1 MAAYPDIGLQFDV
14 QHINGPQSD
23 LSEAGT
29 FRTLDLTTKNAYR
42 VQIVHPLVNAADRD
56 TLEAFYTANKGSE
69 NTITLGGKN
78 YTLEYERGYSVRSI
92 SAAYFEMATS
102 MIGNRT

>member
-29 FRTLDLTTKNAYR
+29 FRTLDLTTQDAYR
-42 VQIVHPLVNAADRD
+42 VRIVHPLVSATDRD
-56 TLEAFYTANKGSE
+56 TLEAFYTANKGSD
-69 NTITLGGKN
+69 NTITLGGKD
-78 YTLEYERGYSVRSI
+78 YTLKYERGYSIRSI
-92 SAAYFEMATS
+92 SATYFELATT
-102 MIGNRT
+102 MIGSRA